1 MKYLFAV
8 LILTAALASGQ
19 SEPNLHDTTKFLEDF
34 SVAHGHW
41 INDDGSIGL
50 EVVSVIECKVT
61 VHLEL
66 IKNDKLVPPTPADAT
81 GSFSLGDLDPNTVKT
96 VVPLDHH
103 SVSAYTQFETT
114 DSKPLISLG
123 RRDGHAEPQLA
134 GWEIN
139 LDSKEDAD
147 RFTKAFKHAVIL
159 CGGKPSTF

>member
-8 LILTAALASGQ
+8 LIMTAALANGQ
-19 SEPNLHDTTKFLEDF
+19 SEPNLHDTTTFMENF
-34 SVAHGHW
+34 VEAHGHW

-61 VHLEL
+61 VHSEL
-66 IKNDKLVPPTPADAT
+66 IKNDTLVRTPADAT
-81 GSFSLGDLDPNTVKT
+81 WSFSLGDLDPNTVKT

-103 SVSAYTQFETT
+103 PSAYTQFETT

-123 RRDGHAEPQLA
+123 RRDGHAEPLLA